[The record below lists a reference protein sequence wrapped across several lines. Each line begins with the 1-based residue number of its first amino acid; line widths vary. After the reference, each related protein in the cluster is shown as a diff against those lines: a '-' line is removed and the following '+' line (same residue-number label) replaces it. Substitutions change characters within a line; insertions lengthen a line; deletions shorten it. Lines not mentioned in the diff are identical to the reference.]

1 MYLLMM
7 ILTAADGSHPKP
19 PLIFPDEMTLEV
31 CNKNG
36 ATVAENLNKIPTISA
51 LGVVTFR
58 CVEKPAGQ
66 VPAQ

>member
-19 PLIFPDEMTLEV
+19 PLVFPDEMTLEV
-31 CNKNG
+31 CQEHGK
-36 ATVAENLNKIPTISA
+36 TVMENLNKIPTIQA

-58 CVEKPAGQ
+58 CVEKPADQ